1 MHLHCAMWCRI
12 FITLVIACCCYQ
24 EEVAVRSHRSTADF
38 CTLVQDLSSN
48 TFRVYW
54 HICRAFLYLINHL
67 SVCCDVSKRGFVSR
81 SLHYWWT
88 LSGRP
93 IYHSSSFPFDQLFP
107 LSLTDDQRVRILKYT
122 FPPFALSSSSSF
134 PPSSSS
140 SHHHLCDHDHH
151 LARPHAGDSS
161 CDRRCE
167 EQDWV
172 KRAFELT

>member
-54 HICRAFLYLINHL
+54 HICRAFLYSIYHL

-81 SLHYWWT
+81 SLHFWWT

-93 IYHSSSFPFDQLFP
+93 SYHHRFHLINFSHCLWPMINVWESWN
-107 LSLTDDQRVRILKYT
+107 TH
-122 FPPFALSSSSSF
+122 FPPL
-134 PPSSSS
+134 PSHPLHP
-140 SHHHLCDHDHH
+140 SHHPLH
-151 LARPHAGDSS
+151 PPTIIFVTTTIIS
-161 CDRRCE
+161 
-167 EQDWV
+167 V
-172 KRAFELT
+172 TVI

>member
-1 MHLHCAMWCRI
+1 MHLNCAMWCRI

-93 IYHSSSFPFDQLFP
+93 SYHHHFHLINFSHCLWPMINVWESWN
-107 LSLTDDQRVRILKYT
+107 TH
-122 FPPFALSSSSSF
+122 FPPL
-134 PPSSSS
+134 PSHPLHP
-140 SHHHLCDHDHH
+140 SHHPLHPPTIIFVTTTIIL
-151 LARPHAGDSS
+151 
-161 CDRRCE
+161 
-167 EQDWV
+167 V
-172 KRAFELT
+172 IVI

>member
-12 FITLVIACCCYQ
+12 FITIVIACCCYQ

-54 HICRAFLYLINHL
+54 HICRAFLYSIYHL

-93 IYHSSSFPFDQLFP
+93 SYHHHFHLINFSHCLWPMINVWESWN
-107 LSLTDDQRVRILKYT
+107 TH
-122 FPPFALSSSSSF
+122 FPPLPCH
-134 PPSSSS
+134 PPHP
-140 SHHHLCDHDHH
+140 SHHPLHPPTIIFVTTTIIL
-151 LARPHAGDSS
+151 
-161 CDRRCE
+161 E
-167 EQDWV
+167 IV
-172 KRAFELT
+172 I

>member
-54 HICRAFLYLINHL
+54 HICRAFLYSIYHL

-93 IYHSSSFPFDQLFP
+93 SYHHHFHLINFSHCLWPMINVWESWN
-107 LSLTDDQRVRILKYT
+107 TH
-122 FPPFALSSSSSF
+122 FPPLPCH
-134 PPSSSS
+134 PPHP
-140 SHHHLCDHDHH
+140 SHHPLHPPTIIFVTTTIIL
-151 LARPHAGDSS
+151 
-161 CDRRCE
+161 
-167 EQDWV
+167 V
-172 KRAFELT
+172 IVI

>member
-54 HICRAFLYLINHL
+54 HICRAFLYSIYHL

-93 IYHSSSFPFDQLFP
+93 SYHHHFHLINFSHCLWPMINVWESWN
-107 LSLTDDQRVRILKYT
+107 TH
-122 FPPFALSSSSSF
+122 FPPLPWN
-134 PPSSSS
+134 PPHP
-140 SHHHLCDHDHH
+140 SHHPLHPPAIIFVTTTIIL
-151 LARPHAGDSS
+151 
-161 CDRRCE
+161 
-167 EQDWV
+167 V
-172 KRAFELT
+172 IVI

>member
-54 HICRAFLYLINHL
+54 HICRAFLYLIYHL

-93 IYHSSSFPFDQLFP
+93 SYHHHFHLINFSHCLWPMINVWESWN
-107 LSLTDDQRVRILKYT
+107 TH
-122 FPPFALSSSSSF
+122 FPPL
-134 PPSSSS
+134 PSHPLHP
-140 SHHHLCDHDHH
+140 SHHPLHPPTIIFVTTTIIL
-151 LARPHAGDSS
+151 
-161 CDRRCE
+161 E
-167 EQDWV
+167 IV
-172 KRAFELT
+172 I

>member
-38 CTLVQDLSSN
+38 CTLVQHLSSN
-48 TFRVYW
+48 TSRVYW
-54 HICRAFLYLINHL
+54 HICRAFLYSIYHL

-93 IYHSSSFPFDQLFP
+93 SYHHHFHLINFSHCLWPMINVWESWN
-107 LSLTDDQRVRILKYT
+107 TH
-122 FPPFALSSSSSF
+122 FPPL
-134 PPSSSS
+134 PSHPLHP
-140 SHHHLCDHDHH
+140 SHHPLHPPTIIFVTTTIIL
-151 LARPHAGDSS
+151 
-161 CDRRCE
+161 E
-167 EQDWV
+167 IV
-172 KRAFELT
+172 I

>member
-1 MHLHCAMWCRI
+1 MLLLSRRG
-12 FITLVIACCCYQ
+12 CC
-24 EEVAVRSHRSTADF
+24 ENPPSTADF

-48 TFRVYW
+48 TSRVYW
-54 HICRAFLYLINHL
+54 HICRAFLYSIYHI
-67 SVCCDVSKRGFVSR
+67 SVCTVCCDVSKRGFVSR

-93 IYHSSSFPFDQLFP
+93 TYHHHFHLINFSHCLWPMINVWESWN
-107 LSLTDDQRVRILKYT
+107 TH
-122 FPPFALSSSSSF
+122 FPPLPCHPLHS
-134 PPSSSS
+134 PHCPLHP
-140 SHHHLCDHDHH
+140 SHHHLCHHYHHISNRH